1 MFFISLQKLFLFLRK
16 NKFRNLDIQ
25 ISWGHFFFSKNPTN
39 MATWKL
45 VPDPFVFAMN

>member
-25 ISWGHFFFSKNPTN
+25 ISWSHFFYEKILQIWQPEN
-39 MATWKL
+39 
-45 VPDPFVFAMN
+45 